1 VLSVE
6 TIVQTQPSN
15 TRKSLQLSGK
25 NHSRR
30 AVDITQ
36 LRYFVAVVDQES
48 FSKAARRCNISQSN
62 LSEQIQKLESRVGQ
76 PLLNRS
82 HRRIV
87 PTDAGLIL
95 VGRAKE
101 ILAQV
106 ENAKCEIQ
114 NSGGIHT
121 GKVSFGVLPTI
132 APYFLAHVLDSFT
145 TQYPNAQV
153 FVHESITDQ
162 LLQRIESGKLDFG
175 IVSRPIRE
183 YGFETEELFSEELLL
198 ALPSRHPLSQKR
210 MIFADDLHSEKFILL
225 QEDHCLGDQGMA
237 FCHKPDFRPRIII
250 RSGQLATVQS
260 LVAAGMGI
268 SLIPQMAI
276 GERPAHITY
285 RQLEDPRP
293 KRSIAVVTRSKR
305 HQKAAAQEFLKHLRL
320 VGKTFD
326 PFTPNH
332 LIEPP
337 EKPKA

>member
-1 VLSVE
+1 
-6 TIVQTQPSN
+6 
-15 TRKSLQLSGK
+15 LQKGLQFSEERHKGD
-25 NHSRR
+25 
-30 AVDITQ
+30 VDITQ
-36 LRYFVAVVDQES
+36 LRYYLAVTELGS
-48 FSKAARRCNISQSN
+48 FSKAATRCHVSQPA
-62 LSEQIQKLESRVGQ
+62 LSVQMQKLEVRMGKL
-76 PLLNRS
+76 LLNRN

-87 PTDAGLIL
+87 PTEAGLIL
-95 VGRAKE
+95 VRRAKE

-106 ENAKCEIQ
+106 EDTKCEIR
-114 NSGGIHT
+114 NSGGIHA

-132 APYFLAHVLDSFT
+132 APYFLAHVLDSFI
-145 TQYPNAQV
+145 TQYPKAQV
-153 FVHESITDQ
+153 FIHENITDQ

-198 ALPSRHPLSQKR
+198 ALPPRHPLSKKR

-237 FCHKPDFRPRIII
+237 FCNKPDFHPRIVI

-276 GERPAHITY
+276 GEKPAHITY

-305 HQKAAAQEFLKHLRL
+305 HQKVAAQEFLKHLRL
-320 VGKTFD
+320 VGKTFGR
-326 PFTPNH
+326 T
-332 LIEPP
+332 
-337 EKPKA
+337 A

>member
-1 VLSVE
+1 MAV
-6 TIVQTQPSN
+6 TIVQAKPSN
-15 TRKSLQLSGK
+15 PRKSLQFPGK
-25 NHSRR
+25 CRSRKD
-30 AVDITQ
+30 VDTNQ
-36 LRYFVAVVDQES
+36 LRYFVAVVYHES
-48 FSKAARRCNISQSN
+48 FSKAAGCCNISQSN
-62 LSEQIQKLESRVGQ
+62 LSEQIQKLESRVGKS
-76 PLLNRS
+76 LLNRS

-114 NSGGIHT
+114 NSGGIQA

-132 APYFLAHVLDSFT
+132 APYFLTHVLDSFIARC
-145 TQYPNAQV
+145 PKVQV
-153 FVHESITDQ
+153 SVHENTTDQ
-162 LLQRIESGKLDFG
+162 TLQLIESGKLDLG
-175 IVSRPIRE
+175 IVSRPVRE
-183 YGFETEELFSEELLL
+183 NGFETEELFSEELLL
-198 ALPSRHPLSQKR
+198 ALPPRHPLSQKR
-210 MIFADDLHSEKFILL
+210 QIFTDDLHSEKFILL

-237 FCHKPDFRPRIII
+237 FCHKQDFRPRIVI
-250 RSGQLATVQS
+250 RSGRLATVQS

-305 HQKAAAQEFLKHLRL
+305 HQKVAAQEFLKHLRL
-320 VGKTFD
+320 VGKTFNLLA
-326 PFTPNH
+326 PNNH
-332 LIEPP
+332 LIQPP